1 MSSLAL
7 VLAADQEA
15 DCQNRILVDVAP
27 VVGSGTSSSTVE
39 TASVDGRGAFLTRQ
53 NSLGE
58 QGDTFNAA
66 AAAALYS
73 QYAVIQQQY
82 TAALAAVAR
91 AAAAA
96 AAAASRSNSTAGT
109 VASCLT
115 PSMPYPYLMA
125 TAQQFVSNLSPST
138 VSTTATAATA
148 TATAASDSVVIENSS
163 AKRKRSLTG
172 RLSSNNTGDSSTL
185 NEQQQQQPSSSSS
198 SSSVC
203 CLLLQSRSTTT
214 SNNNITTTT
223 TSANNN
229 NNNNNSNSCVEK
241 IFSTAGRES
250 PAMGATRVNHK
261 AVEEHISRLI
271 SENEALLEPSPV
283 LLKRRSYTRQHFGS
297 FDQGSSTGGHRNI
310 SANVAVCSAK
320 QQKGYSSNSSNNNN
334 NNNNSNCNAMS
345 NVKTMRS
352 QSLVDAELLLSTF
365 KRKTTPSPDLHR
377 GLLHRSSVDCGRLRN
392 RTTSNDTG
400 SLSPRSASVEAVH
413 QVSTGKQGSA
423 PCAYCSVGF
432 RNVDAC
438 KAHEIRCA
446 QRPSLSA
453 NESPPAAIVEAS
465 SPSSS
470 CSFSCCS
477 SNSFTSSSSSSSSC
491 SANSS
496 SPSSSNVIFALQF
509 GTSITSAMQPYCNTV
524 RVPKLL
530 DLEPM
535 RSSQNQPSLITQS
548 TFCTVRRRPVPQQK
562 LAIARQ
568 SIWLDGIPQSNVNIS
583 TTGDDTERRTDAH
596 FNILLMGCYRL
607 QKLHHMPLL
616 CYTTAVQELA
626 HSMRMTHSS
635 YWKYSKKLR
644 KLSKLDNA
652 PPTTA
657 IAIIN
662 NSNTTASNTNNN
674 NCTSLVVQLKV
685 DQCRQQ
691 NSEKNVNTSS
701 GCTSSSSSWQR
712 SSIHDETCQRN
723 QNLSSGYKKGRG
735 RGRYVCER
743 CGIRCK
749 KPSVL
754 KKHFRCHLDIRPY
767 SCPLCMFSF
776 KSKGNLTK
784 HMKSKAHSRRSS
796 QQALTAVLNSSS
808 TTTSS
813 VVLSSSSLSS
823 TIPTTSTAS
832 LIIALA
838 AGVQPATTSTI
849 DQIQKINVEQQ
860 QFTKSDEE
868 TSSASEMEDF
878 YYNDCKGLVQSGP
891 TFHRVFLTEFIC
903 ESLQNVDEVVVEKVF
918 SHHCKPDCFSNV
930 IIWLFMLDVALEMNV
945 CMRFVSVSKKNGAI
959 DTSNRLRY
967 FKQGCRS
974 HTPSELAA
982 YSEDDDEEPERCSSA
997 PLLLRRN
1004 VASGDHCPDKTADSS
1019 DDAVSS
1025 GELAPNC
1032 DLAAG
1037 NCAALSDDA
1046 NNSKQLMNE
1055 QQTPALDEAEQQ
1067 RQDVL
1072 LAEKENESIVAAV
1085 AAAAAC
1091 AAPVRPDQNGG
1102 SGGLAPV
1109 PAAGSCALANDFDKF
1124 YSSMT
1129 AEGRLQCPICGKRF
1143 NKYGLLRLH
1152 ENVHAFEQSNR
1163 KARHDL
1169 KCPECHCGFRSR
1181 ALLHK
1186 HMLNAHPVDSHQQ
1199 QSSSTVKLT
1208 MNHNEQRVNHCGLNG
1223 HHYHQSTTAADNGD
1237 KRPAAVDS
1245 PPDGAQWSTTARR
1258 HAVVNASVCNPRPF
1272 QCADCDSAFRIH
1284 GHLAK
1289 HLRSKLHIMKLESV
1303 GKLPVGTFARIEELG
1318 VHSFHD
1324 MDTSSSENALRSLLR
1339 ILANNTDSSSQE
1351 QRNQQQQQQSD
1362 TTKAVGK
1369 CRLGTAPATTALA
1382 KMTNSG
1388 GVVVASVTAE
1398 VGDDDGDNDDDDDE
1412 PLIDVEG
1419 PPPPPPQPSNEK
1431 QSKVASPNPPEPVGN
1446 MKMTRE
1452 LPSQPGRSV
1461 VAGLW
1466 VPPTSDQLISAAAVV
1481 SCRTAADHAGA
1492 APAAVPVDTTVAA
1505 SSFFFS
1511 SSCSSSS
1518 SSSCSSTFND
1528 HAVVDSAS
1536 SSKSLDNAHLLGN
1549 AEICCD
1555 WCQVCF
1561 PSAVDLEVHMHTDH
1575 ILMRDGRDYRCTL
1588 ANCDKIYPNM
1598 DCLRQHVK
1606 LHFVAGG
1613 EQLATAADL
1622 TTDYPRRHYHHQQQQ
1637 QQQQPTA
1644 TAAVLPPSSLKP
1656 TPPKRNRRT
1665 GHNNSSNRMLDQQQ
1679 QQQQQQQHRSNENY
1693 HRTTVNYSN
1702 KDNAGGNGV
1711 VVLIH
1716 GGQMQN
1722 RSTSTNTSNSN
1733 SNCISSPTSDSEAS
1747 RSSALSRSCGSPA
1760 ASPVVPESSS
1770 ACTVG
1775 VCIPT
1780 DLPLEAGRSGV
1791 SVSNSATAA
1800 SVRRCSSLKR
1810 RSSLIT
1816 TTSATSSGSNSGCS
1830 TPLSSATVHCGTSPL
1845 VGKRARIC
1853 SGGISDPTTT
1863 TTNNNNSS
1871 FNNVVEQKKLLTSK
1885 IQQQQQ
1891 AFDLQATPSLSSV
1904 PSCSAFLPVSSSL
1917 QHFAWNQPIS
1927 PHLGLTGANNHPLLF
1942 AGRELLVPQPHGL
1955 VTGGAPSMPVPAPGF
1970 SPLHFSHFY
1979 DQLWAASVLNAVQN
1993 YAGLAAAAAT
2003 PISPTVVAAAAAAAA
2018 ATATCGVASSSSS
2031 ISSSNCTT
2039 TTTTTNN
2046 NNLLVCFIC
2055 CKQCSN
2061 VIDLQ
2066 EHMLGHSQPRPYVCE
2081 FCDAG
2086 FTSIRALQAHRP
2098 CRLQNVRPMN

>member
-172 RLSSNNTGDSSTL
+172 RLSSNNTGDSSTF
-185 NEQQQQQPSSSSS
+185 NEQQQQPSSSSS

-203 CLLLQSRSTTT
+203 CLLLQSTSTTT
-214 SNNNITTTT
+214 SNNNNNNTTTAT

-229 NNNNNSNSCVEK
+229 NSCVEK

-250 PAMGATRVNHK
+250 PAMGANRVNHK

-310 SANVAVCSAK
+310 SANVSVCSAK
-320 QQKGYSSNSSNNNN
+320 QQKGSSSNSSNYNNS
-334 NNNNSNCNAMS
+334 NSNCNAMS

-453 NESPPAAIVEAS
+453 IESPPAAIVEAS

-470 CSFSCCS
+470 CSSSCCS
-477 SNSFTSSSSSSSSC
+477 SNSFTSSSSSSSSSYSSC

-509 GTSITSAMQPYCNTV
+509 GTSTTSAMQPYCNTV

-616 CYTTAVQELA
+616 CYTTAMQELA

-644 KLSKLDNA
+644 KLSKLDHA

-712 SSIHDETCQRN
+712 SSIDDETCQRN
-723 QNLSSGYKKGRG
+723 QNLSLGYKKGRG
-735 RGRYVCER
+735 RGRYVCDR

-813 VVLSSSSLSS
+813 VVLSSSSSSS

-860 QFTKSDEE
+860 QFNKSDEE

-878 YYNDCKGLVQSGP
+878 YYD
-891 TFHRVFLTEFIC
+891 
-903 ESLQNVDEVVVEKVF
+903 D
-918 SHHCKPDCFSNV
+918 
-930 IIWLFMLDVALEMNV
+930 W
-945 CMRFVSVSKKNGAI
+945 KNGAI

-1072 LAEKENESIVAAV
+1072 LAGKENASIVAAV
-1085 AAAAAC
+1085 AAAAAR
-1091 AAPVRPDQNGG
+1091 AAPVRADQNGG

-1208 MNHNEQRVNHCGLNG
+1208 MNHNEQLVNHCGLNG
-1223 HHYHQSTTAADNGD
+1223 HHHHQSTPAADDGD
-1237 KRPAAVDS
+1237 KRPAVVDS

-1339 ILANNTDSSSQE
+1339 ILANNADSSSQE
-1351 QRNQQQQQQSD
+1351 QRSQQQQQQSD

-1398 VGDDDGDNDDDDDE
+1398 AGDVDGDNDDDDDDE

-1419 PPPPPPQPSNEK
+1419 PPPPPPPQPSNEK

-1452 LPSQPGRSV
+1452 LTSQPGRSV

-1466 VPPTSDQLISAAAVV
+1466 VPPTSDQLISAAPVV
-1481 SCRTAADHAGA
+1481 SCRTAADHVGA

-1536 SSKSLDNAHLLGN
+1536 SSKSLDNAHSLGK

-1637 QQQQPTA
+1637 QPTA

-1679 QQQQQQQHRSNENY
+1679 QQQQQHRSNENY
-1693 HRTTVNYSN
+1693 HRTTVNYCN

-1722 RSTSTNTSNSN
+1722 RSTSNSN

-1791 SVSNSATAA
+1791 SVSNSATVAP
-1800 SVRRCSSLKR
+1800 VRRCSSLKR

-1830 TPLSSATVHCGTSPL
+1830 TPLSSAAVHCGTSPL

-1853 SGGISDPTTT
+1853 SGGISDSTTT
-1863 TTNNNNSS
+1863 TTNSNNSS

-1891 AFDLQATPSLSSV
+1891 QQQQAFDLQATPSLSSI

-2046 NNLLVCFIC
+2046 NNNNLLVCFIC

-2098 CRLQNVRPMN
+2098 CRLQNVRPMS